1 MIAAILKPHVSMRQM
16 YLVHQNKGFS
26 LVEVL
31 ISIVVL
37 SIGLLGAAQLTLVLI
52 NSNAQG
58 KNQTKAMTLVH
69 DRIENVINS
78 NIANLDRS
86 ENGFEEAYGTIEH
99 YEGFKRVTTATPTD
113 PGDPDPDMLTLTVAV
128 YWNSDKKS
136 VSATTIIVQ

>member
-1 MIAAILKPHVSMRQM
+1 MNSATSKPHVSMRQM
-16 YLVHQNKGFS
+16 HILHQNKGFS

-31 ISIVVL
+31 ISVVVL

-52 NSNAQG
+52 NSNEHG
-58 KNQTKAMTLVH
+58 KNQTQAMTLVH

-78 NIANLDRS
+78 HNMSVGLT
-86 ENGFEEAYGTIEH
+86 EAYGTIEH
-99 YEGFKRVTTATPTD
+99 YENFRRVTTATPTD